1 MNKAAPKMCNLW
13 KMLIIGFLIYG
24 SSSANSNLEI
34 PSDVN
39 WNNFVAQED
48 IRIFEDLIK
57 TVSLNSILNKI
68 FFIT

>member
-1 MNKAAPKMCNLW
+1 MCNLW

>member
-1 MNKAAPKMCNLW
+1 MCNLW
-13 KMLIIGFLIYG
+13 KMFILGFLIYG

-57 TVSLNSILNKI
+57 TVSLNSILN
-68 FFIT
+68 